1 MSRAR
6 GVAVVACCVLVGVI
20 VVLRLRAQIGGTSDE
35 STVISPLAVVP
46 RSELLARTRLVGSI
60 DALDRFVAEQRER
73 CANLT
78 AGAEEWRVLAE
89 SLLERCL
96 SRDTLKG
103 MAVGRLT
110 HKELPAEHRA
120 DLDAGLEAIDAA
132 LARGDDTADAQRI
145 RSALLSLSAT
155 SWTDVL
161 RLRARVE
168 AALRAAEAI
177 DADHPRVI
185 VARAC
190 EKLFAPN
197 RFLGH
202 DPAAAR
208 RMLEKAATALE
219 LDERPFLLAA
229 MCAWLLEQRDDAI
242 TLLERA
248 AARNPNNRYLT
259 AVLSRLRAD
268 EDDPFGRDVKD

>member
-6 GVAVVACCVLVGVI
+6 GIAVVACCVVVGV
-20 VVLRLRAQIGGTSDE
+20 VLAFRLRAQLGDASGE
-35 STVISPLAVVP
+35 STTISPLAVVP
-46 RSELLARTRLVGSI
+46 RSELLARTRLSGSI
-60 DALDRFVAEQRER
+60 EALDRFVAEQRER
-73 CANLT
+73 CADVT
-78 AGAEEWRVLAE
+78 AAAEEWRVLAE

-96 SRDTLKG
+96 ARDTHKG

-110 HKELPAEHRA
+110 HTELPAANRA
-120 DLDAGLEAIDAA
+120 DLDAGLAAIDAA
-132 LARGDDTADAQRI
+132 LGRGDDTADARRI
-145 RSALLSLSAT
+145 RSSLLSLSAT

-177 DADHPRVI
+177 DADHPRVV

-197 RFLGH
+197 RFFGH

-219 LDERPFLLAA
+219 LDERPLLLAA
-229 MCAWLLEQRDDAI
+229 MCAWLQERRDDAI
-242 TLLERA
+242 DLLERA
-248 AARNPNNRYLT
+248 ASRNPNNRYVT
-259 AVLSRLRAD
+259 AVLARLRAD